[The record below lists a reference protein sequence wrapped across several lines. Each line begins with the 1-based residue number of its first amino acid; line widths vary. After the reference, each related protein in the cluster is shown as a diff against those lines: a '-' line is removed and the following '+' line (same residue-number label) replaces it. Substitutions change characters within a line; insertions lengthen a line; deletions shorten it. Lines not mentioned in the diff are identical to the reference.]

1 MDPRV
6 ARTRRSLQEALLALA
21 RERSLDD
28 LTIGDIA
35 EHAGVNRSSFYQHY
49 SDKETLLADAL
60 ETAIDDVARDFE
72 PSAVDIGEMPAELF
86 AYLDHIDHNAALYR
100 RILGDRG
107 SAVVAARLRERI
119 ELIVAGAVDAAEVA
133 TFRDVPTDVV
143 AAGIAGTALGVIT
156 AWVSRDERPD
166 VTVAAGWMWRMLLGP
181 RDEASEHATDPGRRA
196 SSSAPRAG

>member
-1 MDPRV
+1 MMDPRV

-107 SAVVAARLRERI
+107 SAVVAARPG
-119 ELIVAGAVDAAEVA
+119 AGDAAEVA